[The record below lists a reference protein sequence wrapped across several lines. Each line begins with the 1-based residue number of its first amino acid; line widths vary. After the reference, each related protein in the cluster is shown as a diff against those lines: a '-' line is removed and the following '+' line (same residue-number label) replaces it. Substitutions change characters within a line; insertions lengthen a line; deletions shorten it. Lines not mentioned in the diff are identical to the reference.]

1 MKCLKCGH
9 SCLIF
14 FCEGTFICLSFQ
26 KTVAV
31 TESSTSGNVIR
42 CTLKRPIISD
52 SDKIFNLTQQWHI
65 LYAYGSVSAV
75 PGGKY
80 IL

>member
-1 MKCLKCGH
+1 M
-9 SCLIF
+9 S
-14 FCEGTFICLSFQ
+14 
-26 KTVAV
+26 V

-52 SDKIFNLTQQWHI
+52 SDKIFNLTQPWHI
-65 LYAYGSVSAV
+65 LYAYGPVRAV

-80 IL
+80 MLLNLTEI

>member
-1 MKCLKCGH
+1 M
-9 SCLIF
+9 IF
-14 FCEGTFICLSFQ
+14 LCERTSVCLSFQ
-26 KTVAV
+26 KTVSV
-31 TESSTSGNVIR
+31 TESSTSGDVVH

-75 PGGKY
+75 RGDKY
-80 IL
+80 IF